1 MTAAQR
7 KAVQS
12 HRSRLQRCGL
22 VRAEVQIPAGDAALM
37 RALAAALRA
46 DGGQAK
52 RVRTAVR
59 RALQTSDAP
68 SILDLLA
75 CDLPDEPF
83 DSLLKRPRDMG
94 RDVEL

>member
-1 MTAAQR
+1 VA
-7 KAVQS
+7 
-12 HRSRLQRCGL
+12 L
-22 VRAEVQIPAGDAALM
+22 V

-83 DSLLKRPRDMG
+83 DSLLERPRDMG
-94 RDVEL
+94 RDVKL

>member
-1 MTAAQR
+1 
-7 KAVQS
+7 
-12 HRSRLQRCGL
+12 
-22 VRAEVQIPAGDAALM
+22 
-37 RALAAALRA
+37 
-46 DGGQAK
+46 
-52 RVRTAVR
+52 VRTAVR